1 MPMAGW
7 RALLDPD
14 IREFVLSHEG
24 ADVSALALKKPPN
37 PVWSYK
43 LILDQIKARAKAA
56 AKVPG
61 WLEVPD
67 FVFPSADLMEQA
79 SSWPCAVYKASLIQG
94 ARIAD
99 LTAGAGIDA
108 AALAQRAVTLVC
120 AEKTPESAEILE
132 HNLGILQKS
141 GLFRA
146 DFQVHCGG
154 SEEFISQMPPCD
166 WVYLDPQRR
175 EGGRKGRYLFEDCS
189 PDLLSMLPTLRGSGA
204 KVMVKASPVLDIAL
218 AIEAL
223 GGVGAVHIV
232 QWGGEC
238 KEVLYMIDGAAA
250 EPAIH
255 AVEIDDAGQVLKDF
269 RFTMAQE
276 QAAQAE
282 IGSPEAYIYEPGA
295 AFLKAGAF
303 NLLATR
309 LGLRKLHRNT
319 HLYTSDHLVQGFPGK
334 VYRIEDVRSP
344 ADGVADIAGAELVLR
359 NYPGSTEAL
368 RAKLKLR
375 EGDSRRIFACTTQDE
390 RKKLIVCTKIAC
402 QKAGNG

>member
-1 MPMAGW
+1 MTGW

-14 IREFVLSHEG
+14 VRAFILSHSG
-24 ADVSALALKKPPN
+24 ADVSALALKKPPH
-37 PVWSYK
+37 PDWPYK
-43 LILDQIKARAKAA
+43 LILGQIKARAKAA
-56 AKVPG
+56 AKVPA
-61 WLEVPD
+61 WLDLPEI
-67 FVFPSADLMEQA
+67 VFPSADLMEQA
-79 SSWPCAVYKASLIQG
+79 SSWPCAVYKANLIQG
-94 ARIAD
+94 GRVAD

-108 AALAQRAVTLVC
+108 VALAGRAVTLVC

-132 HNLGILQKS
+132 HNLGILKKA
-141 GLFRA
+141 GLFQA

-154 SEEFISQMPPCD
+154 SEALISQMPPCD
-166 WVYLDPQRR
+166 WVYLDPLRR
-175 EGGRKGRYLFEDCS
+175 EGGRKGRFLFEDCS
-189 PDLLSMLPTLRGSGA
+189 PDITRMLPELRKAGA
-204 KVMVKASPVLDIAL
+204 KVMLKASPVLDIAL

-238 KEVLYMIDGAAA
+238 KEVLYMIDGAAG

-255 AVEIDDAGQVLKDF
+255 AVEIDDAGQVLTAF
-269 RFTMAQE
+269 CFTRAE
-276 QAAQAE
+276 EETAQAAY
-282 IGSPEAYIYEPGA
+282 GMPEAYLYEPGA

-303 NLLATR
+303 NLLASR
-309 LGLRKLHRNT
+309 FGLRKLHRNT
-319 HLYTSDHLVQGFPGK
+319 HLYTSGDLIQGFPGK

-359 NYPGSTEAL
+359 NYPGSTDEL
-368 RAKLKLR
+368 RAKLRLR

-402 QKAGNG
+402 QSGGNG

>member
-1 MPMAGW
+1 MAGW

-14 IREFVLSHEG
+14 IRAFVVSHAD

-37 PVWSYK
+37 SDWPYK
-43 LILDQIKARAKAA
+43 LILDQIKARAKAV
-56 AKVPG
+56 AKVPA
-61 WLEVPD
+61 WLELPD

-108 AALAQRAVTLVC
+108 AALAGRAVILVC

-132 HNLGILQKS
+132 HNLGVLRQA

-154 SEEFISQMPPCD
+154 SEAFIREMPLCD

-189 PDLLSMLPTLRGSGA
+189 PDITQMLPELRKQGA
-204 KVMVKASPVLDIAL
+204 RVMLKASPVLDIAL
-218 AIEAL
+218 AVAAL
-223 GGVGAVHIV
+223 GGVGAVHVV

-309 LGLRKLHRNT
+309 TGLRKLHRNT
-319 HLYTSDHLVQGFPGK
+319 HLYTSGILVEGFPGK
-334 VYRIEDVRSP
+334 AYRIEDVRSP

-359 NYPGSTEAL
+359 NYPGSTDAL

-390 RKKLIVCTKIAC
+390 RKKLIVCSKIAC
-402 QKAGNG
+402 QNGGNG